1 MKFNEANI
9 FVFIAAIIIGILI
22 SLNIHFGATNTRVV
36 LNSKQYQD
44 AYNTKNKLAIE
55 LSNLKEMY
63 YQNTSKLND
72 YKYTNDETSTIVKNI
87 SKELEM
93 NNALLGYSKVSG
105 EGIKLTIMDS
115 SNQFSQIDENA
126 GVSKILHNT
135 DMIQVVN
142 ELKIAGAEAISING
156 QRILTNSAVYCFWAF
171 LDINN
176 EKTPAP
182 FYVRAIGNKDLLNK
196 YVTNSN
202 SYIKALI
209 NRGISVQIEEST
221 DIKIPNYA
229 GEMRMKKIRPYNQ

>member
-22 SLNIHFGATNTRVV
+22 SLNIHFGSPNTRVV

-63 YQNTSKLND
+63 YKNTSKLND
-72 YKYTNDETSTIVKNI
+72 YKYTNDTTSTIVGEI

-93 NNALLGYSKVSG
+93 NKSVLGYSAVKG
-105 EGIKLTIMDS
+105 EGLKLTIMDS
-115 SNQFSQIDENA
+115 SNEFNKTEGNITSA
-126 GVSKILHNT
+126 KILHNI

-156 QRILTNSAVYCFWAF
+156 QRILTDSAVYCFWAF
-171 LDINN
+171 LDINYV
-176 EKTPAP
+176 KTPAP
-182 FYVRAIGNKDLLNK
+182 FYVKVIGNKDVLK
-196 YVTNSN
+196 KQITNSN
-202 SYIKALI
+202 SYVKTLI
-209 NRGISVQIEEST
+209 NRGISVNITEENE
-221 DIKIPNYA
+221 ILIPNYA
-229 GEMRMKKIRPYNQ
+229 SELKIKNLKQDNK

>member
-9 FVFIAAIIIGILI
+9 FVFIAAVIIGVLI

-44 AYNTKNKLAIE
+44 AYKNKNKLAVE

-63 YQNTSKLND
+63 YKNTSKLND
-72 YKYTNDETSTIVKNI
+72 YKYTNDETSTIVTNI
-87 SKELEM
+87 SQELEM

-115 SNQFSQIDENA
+115 SNQFSQTEGNSIS
-126 GVSKILHNT
+126 SKILHNT

-156 QRILTNSAVYCFWAF
+156 QRVLTNSAVYCFWAF
-171 LDINN
+171 LDINKKP
-176 EKTPAP
+176 EASP
-182 FYVRAIGNKDLLNK
+182 FIVRAVGNKELLNK
-196 YVTNSN
+196 YVTSSN
-202 SYIKALI
+202 SYIKTLI
-209 NRGISVQIEEST
+209 NRGISVQIEESSNLE
-221 DIKIPNYA
+221 IPNYTKRI
-229 GEMRMKKIRPYNQ
+229 EMQKLKPYNQ